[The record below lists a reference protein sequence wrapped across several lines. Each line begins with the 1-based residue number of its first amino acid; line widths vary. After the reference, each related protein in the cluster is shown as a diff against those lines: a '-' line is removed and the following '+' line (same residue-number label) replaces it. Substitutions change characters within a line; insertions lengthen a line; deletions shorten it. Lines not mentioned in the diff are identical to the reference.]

1 MSFLGMLLSPWAVL
15 AWLGGLVLFIAA
27 PLVAGAS
34 NNEGIPRWYLG
45 LATMPLKRA
54 AILLSEH
61 GDTTFSTMS
70 FDALGMEQITI
81 DKTKKFF
88 GDPDD
93 ALHYW
98 NGIPFAL
105 ADEKHGFLF
114 DPRHAAIGA
123 AKHALRQE
131 GNGPTHASMSEWENY
146 GVDKWVPGVLPTP
159 AKPSLVNLGRVREL
173 AYGGE
178 RAEYPQRTKDL
189 YELLMSPF
197 GEGVKPSRVL
207 WLIAAFLG
215 PFAAIW
221 ILSSQLGG
229 GNVPS
234 DSVSFVPGMATFT
247 LLFGVATVKR
257 YAWLPLLLAV
267 AAGLTFLVGPFG
279 ALALLLSAGIGFIM
293 VPLLAR
299 LSKPISPIA
308 GAFSNLFF
316 RLGFF
321 GFRRPV
327 FYWQSDKYVV
337 READEIDNL
346 AGAEWYGLKGTV
358 VGFSYDP
365 EDAWGPGEVSD
376 VSALQ
381 DVGRDAANVPAGYE
395 PASAL
400 DVDTYGGFV
409 PKRPKDD
416 RVYLRNNIATGRF
429 DGAAEGTKSLEK
441 LGEAKP
447 EHGGTSGMA
456 EDTYMKLTAAAALVS
471 FIAGIGLFVA

>member
-15 AWLGGLVLFIAA
+15 AFLAGFILFIMA
-27 PLVAGAS
+27 PLVAGVT
-34 NNEGIPRWYLG
+34 NNETIPRWYLG

-61 GDTTFSTMS
+61 GDTTFKTMS
-70 FDALGMEQITI
+70 FDALGMEKITM
-81 DKTKKFF
+81 DDTKKFF
-88 GDPDD
+88 GDPDN
-93 ALHYW
+93 ALHWW

-105 ADEKHGFLF
+105 ADEKSGFLF

-123 AKHALRQE
+123 AKHALRQQ
-131 GNGPTHASMSEWENY
+131 GNGPTRASMQEWENMAI
-146 GVDKWVPGVLPTP
+146 DKWVPGVLPTP
-159 AKPSLVNLGRVREL
+159 ATPSLVNLGRVREL

-197 GEGVKPSRVL
+197 GDGISPSKVIY
-207 WLIAAFLG
+207 LIAAFLG
-215 PFAAIW
+215 PFTVIW
-221 ILSSQLGG
+221 LLSSQLGG
-229 GNVPS
+229 GGAPT

-257 YAWLPLLLAV
+257 YLWIPLLLAV
-267 AAGLTFLVGPFG
+267 AGGLAFLVGPFG
-279 ALALLLSAGIGFIM
+279 ALALLLSAGIGFIV

-299 LSKPISPIA
+299 LSKPVPLIA

-327 FYWQSDKYVV
+327 FYWQADKYVV
-337 READEIDNL
+337 REAATIDNL
-346 AGAEWYGLKGTV
+346 GGTDWYGMFGTV

-365 EDAWGPGEVSD
+365 EDAWGPEVVSD
-376 VSALQ
+376 VEALQ
-381 DVGRDAANVPAGYE
+381 DAGTDSGNIPAGYV
-395 PASAL
+395 PATELNA
-400 DVDTYGGFV
+400 DQYGAFV
-409 PKRPKDD
+409 PKRPDD
-416 RVYLRNNIATGRF
+416 DTTYLKSKIALDRFEGAATGR
-429 DGAAEGTKSLEK
+429 KSLEK

-447 EHGGTSGMA
+447 EHGGTDGMA
-456 EDTYMKLTAAAALVS
+456 EDTYMKLTAACALVS